1 MNVVFDFGGVLFDWR
16 PHDLLKQCLPDHTAT
31 PRATQALE
39 KLFFEGYGGDWSE
52 FDRGAFDAALLAER
66 ISGRT
71 GLSAHEVR
79 RVIDSVPNEMQPLPA
94 SVDLLHR
101 LQAAGHALFFLSNMP
116 EPYARHLEAV
126 HDFLRVFRSGIFSAR
141 VRLIKPEAALFA
153 HAQAAFGIAGE
164 PTLFI
169 DDVSRNVTAAR
180 AAGWQAIHFRDAFQC
195 ERELRSLEL
204 ISTLKR

>member
-16 PHDLLKQCLPDHTAT
+16 PHELLKQCLPDHTAT
-31 PRATQALE
+31 PQATQALE

-52 FDRGAFDAALLAER
+52 FDRGTLDAALLAER
-66 ISGRT
+66 IAMRT

-79 RVIDSVPNEMQPLPA
+79 RVIDSVPDELQPLPA

-101 LQAAGHALFFLSNMP
+101 LHAAGHALFFLSNMP
-116 EPYARHLEAV
+116 EPYARHLEAR

-141 VRLIKPEAALFA
+141 VQLIKPEAALFS

-169 DDVSRNVTAAR
+169 DDLTRNVTAAR
-180 AAGWQAIHFRDAFQC
+180 EAGWQAIHFQDARQC
-195 ERELRSLEL
+195 ARELNLRGLVA
-204 ISTLKR
+204 TGTA